1 MEAERKRRRSE
12 VFRDA
17 HRELL
22 QLVDAMSGRLR
33 SAELERDPSE
43 VRAML
48 SMLAGK
54 LTIHLA
60 MEDQA
65 LYPRLATHRSQ
76 PVREIAERFAQE
88 MGGILAVFREYMA
101 RWSTTDAIQADV
113 AGFMRETNQIFH
125 ALRARIAK
133 EDGELFPK
141 LDEL

>member
-22 QLVDAMSGRLR
+22 QLVDAMSSRLK

-43 VRAML
+43 VRALL

-60 MEDQA
+60 MEDKA

-76 PVREIAERFAQE
+76 PVREIAERFAHE
-88 MGGILAVFREYMA
+88 MGGILAVFRDYMA

-113 AGFMRETNQIFH
+113 AGFMHETIKIFD
-125 ALRARIAK
+125 ALRSRIAK
-133 EDGELFPK
+133 EDRELFPK